1 MKQTTAMIL
10 AGGQGHRLSI
20 LSEERAKPAV
30 PFGGKYRLIDFTL
43 SNCVNSGVDNV
54 GLLTQYRPRSLYEHI
69 EIGRPWDLDRMEG
82 GVTILQPYVGRVQS
96 VWYSGTA
103 DAVYRNL
110 QFIGNRKHD
119 LVFVL
124 SGDHIYK
131 MDYSLM
137 LEFHRAHRAELT
149 IAVIPVNLQEASRFG
164 IMVLNEHNQII
175 NFEEKPERPKSNL
188 ASMGVYLFNK
198 DLLIEAVTA
207 DAEDALSDHDFGKNV
222 IPKLYQKH
230 RVFGYEFDGYWRDV
244 GTIPSYYEAN
254 MDLLKHPPL
263 LELNDPDWIIHTKS
277 EERPPVK
284 LNLQAKVRRS
294 LVANGCVISGYVE
307 NSILFPGVIV
317 EPDVIVKDSIIM
329 NNSLISK
336 NAVVDRTIIDKH
348 VLVGENCH
356 IGHGDIKSSTNT
368 GINIIGKMA
377 QIPKSTKIGRGC
389 IIESNVRESE
399 FHINNI
405 EPGTIIHHH

>member
-1 MKQTTAMIL
+1 MKQTIAMIL
-10 AGGQGHRLSI
+10 AGGQGNRLSI

-43 SNCVNSGVDNV
+43 SNCVNSGIDNV
-54 GLLTQYRPRSLYEHI
+54 GILTQYRPRSLYEHI

-82 GVTILQPYVGRVQS
+82 GVTILQPYVGRMHS
-96 VWYSGTA
+96 DWYSGTA

-110 QFIGNRKHD
+110 QFIENRRND

-137 LEFHRAHRAELT
+137 LEFHRAHHAELT
-149 IAVIPVNLQEASRFG
+149 IAVIPVASQEASRFG

-198 DLLIEAVTA
+198 ELLIDAVTA
-207 DAEDALSDHDFGKNV
+207 DAEDELSEHDFGKNIV
-222 IPKLYQKH
+222 PKIYKKH
-230 RVFGYEFDGYWRDV
+230 RVFGYEFQGYWRDV
-244 GTIPSYYEAN
+244 GTIGSYYEAN
-254 MDLLKHPPL
+254 MDLLKHLPL
-263 LELNDPDWIIHTKS
+263 LELDDPDWIIHTKS

-284 LNLQAKVRRS
+284 LDLQAKVRRS

-307 NSILFPGVIV
+307 NSILFPGVVI

-348 VLVGENCH
+348 VLVGESCH
-356 IGHGDIKSSTNT
+356 IGHGDIKTAPNT
-368 GINIIGKMA
+368 GIIIIGKMA

-389 IIESNVRESE
+389 IIESNARETD
-399 FHINNI
+399 FHVNSL